1 MSTRYQAYSPEQPH
15 LLPACPQDWMP
26 EDHLAYQIRDLVQA
40 LDLSE
45 IHRWYRKDPRGA
57 LPLDPV
63 MMVSIQLYAWCS
75 NVYSSRNTARLCIS
89 DLGGR
94 YLAAG
99 HQPDFRTISTFRLR
113 HGDAL
118 ADLFLQSVRLC
129 QAAGMVSLGHV
140 AIDGTKLMAN
150 ASKHKAMSYGRMVTA
165 EEALRAEIDEIQR
178 RSATEDAQ
186 EDTLFGKEKPGY
198 DLPKELQFRKSRLAN
213 ILAAKAKLEAEAKA
227 AALAKAAEREQER
240 RKSGKD
246 DDDAAKSRRGRKPKD
261 PKTAMPKDTAQSNFT
276 DPQSRIMKSGTGE
289 WVQGYN
295 GQAAVDSDHQVIVA
309 CELTDMAADAP
320 HFQPMVKQ
328 VVENTGAEPV
338 QTSSDSGY
346 FSKDNVENTVS
357 PFGEVLIP
365 PDRMKHSRAGV
376 AALTNL
382 AERQDDGSELSC
394 ADRMR
399 KRLSTVE
406 GQQAYGMRKK
416 TVEPVF
422 GQIKGSP
429 GSPGFRQFLR
439 RGLLK
444 CRQEWHWICAASNFL
459 KYIKYQRAAQSAN

>member
-1 MSTRYQAYSPEQPH
+1 
-15 LLPACPQDWMP
+15 MP

-40 LDLSE
+40 LDLSA

-75 NVYSSRNTARLCIS
+75 DVYSSRNTARLCIS

-113 HGDAL
+113 HGEAL
-118 ADLFLQSVRLC
+118 TDLFLQSVRLC
-129 QAAGMVSLGHV
+129 QEAGMVSLGHV

-150 ASKHKAMSYGRMVTA
+150 ASKHKAMSYGRMAQA
-165 EEALRAEIDEIQR
+165 EENLRAEIAQIQR
-178 RSATEDAQ
+178 RCEEEDAH

-198 DLPKELQFRKSRLAN
+198 DLPQKLKFRQSRLEH
-213 ILAAKAKLEAEAKA
+213 ILKAKAKLEAEAKA
-227 AALAKAAEREQER
+227 AAVAKASERERERQER
-240 RKSGKD
+240 SKD
-246 DDDAAKSRRGRKPKD
+246 DDDADKPRRGRKPKD
-261 PKTAMPKDTAQSNFT
+261 LNTAVPKDSAQSNFT
-276 DPQSRIMKSGTGE
+276 DPESRIMKSGTGD
-289 WVQGYN
+289 WIQGYN
-295 GQAAVDSDHQVIVA
+295 GQAAVDSDHQIIVA
-309 CELTDMAADAP
+309 CELTNMAADAP
-320 HFQPMVKQ
+320 HFQPMVEQ
-328 VVENTGAEPV
+328 VVNNTGAEPV

-346 FSKDNVENTVS
+346 FSRQNVENTVS

-365 PDRMKHSRAGV
+365 PDRMTHSQAGA
-376 AALTNL
+376 AALAAL
-382 AERQDDGSELSC
+382 AERQHDGSDLSC

-399 KRLSTVE
+399 ERLSTAE

-439 RGLLK
+439 RGIVK

-459 KYIKYQRAAQSAN
+459 KYIRFQRDTQCAN